1 MSAATAPIHVVDS
14 HTEGE
19 PTRTVIAGG
28 PDLGA
33 GPLAERLRRF
43 RERHDDF
50 RRAVILEPRG
60 SDALVGALL
69 VEPEDPAAAA
79 GVLFF
84 NNTGAL
90 GMCGHGTIGV
100 AVTLAWLG
108 RIGPGRHRFETPVG
122 TVSVDLLDAATVAI
136 DNVPSHRHAAGVR
149 LEVDAVGTVVGDVAW
164 GGNWFFITPSAP
176 CDLVAANVGRLG
188 AAAGAVRAELRRRGI
203 TGADGAEIDHVE
215 FVGPP
220 RSAGAHGRNYVLCPG
235 GAFDRSPC
243 GTGTSAKIACLAA
256 DGALAPGATWVQESV
271 IGSRFEA
278 RYRLDDAGRVVPTI
292 TGRAWVCAE
301 ATLHR
306 APGDPFAA
314 GMVLGEAP

>member
-1 MSAATAPIHVVDS
+1 MSAAMAPIHVVDS

-149 LEVDAVGTVVGDVAW
+149 LEVDALGTVVGDVAW

-176 CDLVAANVGRLG
+176 CDLVPANLGRLA

-220 RSAGAHGRNYVLCPG
+220 RAAGAHGRNYVLCPG

-256 DGALAPGATWVQESV
+256 DGTLAPGATWVQESV

-306 APGDPFAA
+306 EPGDPFAA
-314 GMVLGEAP
+314 GMVLGESP

>member
-1 MSAATAPIHVVDS
+1 MRTYDAVDS
-14 HTEGE
+14 HTEGM
-19 PTRTVIAGG
+19 PARVIVGG
-28 PDLGA
+28 VGEVPGA
-33 GPLAERLRRF
+33 TMMDKRLHFIEHMDDVRRLLM
-43 RERHDDF
+43 
-50 RRAVILEPRG
+50 LEPRG
-60 SDALVGALL
+60 HSAMSGAILQPPTRDDA
-69 VEPEDPAAAA
+69 DW
-79 GVLFF
+79 GVIYIEVSGCLP
-84 NNTGAL
+84 
-90 GMCGHGTIGV
+90 MCGHGTIGV

-271 IGSRFEA
+271 IGSRFLA